1 MRARIASIL
10 GAAIET
16 LSPEAAYRMAAVLL
30 HVLKGARAL
39 AEEES
44 ERGDLVAEIRAL
56 LRLYLSQ
63 AFR

>member
-1 MRARIASIL
+1 
-10 GAAIET
+10 
-16 LSPEAAYRMAAVLL
+16 
-30 HVLKGARAL
+30 L